1 MDLNFN
7 NPEQIKL
14 LINMLQQMLP
24 KEETNNGATN
34 ENKMDESIIKTKS
47 TRSDKI
53 KTRPN
58 KFLDMPEKN
67 MHKSDS
73 DIDKRLCINSP
84 TPRNRK
90 FIPVSVVCRSCGK
103 SEKVNP
109 AIVPEPRD
117 RYKCNRCSASS
128 GG

>member
-1 MDLNFN
+1 MDLNLN

-14 LINMLQQMLP
+14 LIAMLQQMLP
-24 KEETNNGATN
+24 QEQQNNSN
-34 ENKMDESIIKTKS
+34 QVDESIIKTKS
-47 TRSDKI
+47 IRSDKI
-53 KTRPN
+53 NSRPN

-73 DIDKRLCINSP
+73 AIDKKLCINPP
-84 TPRNRK
+84 TPRSRK
-90 FIPVSVVCRSCGK
+90 FIPISVVCRVCGK

-109 AIVPEPRD
+109 AIVPEPKD
-117 RYKCNRCSASS
+117 RYKCNKCSATS

>member
-1 MDLNFN
+1 MDLNLD

-24 KEETNNGATN
+24 QEQHNDINQVEES
-34 ENKMDESIIKTKS
+34 ESTIKTKS
-47 TRSDKI
+47 VRSDKI
-53 KTRPN
+53 KSRPN

-73 DIDKRLCINSP
+73 AIDKKLCTSPP

-90 FIPVSVVCRSCGK
+90 FIPISVVCRVCGK

-109 AIVPEPRD
+109 AIVPEPKD
-117 RYKCNRCSASS
+117 RYKCNRCSATS